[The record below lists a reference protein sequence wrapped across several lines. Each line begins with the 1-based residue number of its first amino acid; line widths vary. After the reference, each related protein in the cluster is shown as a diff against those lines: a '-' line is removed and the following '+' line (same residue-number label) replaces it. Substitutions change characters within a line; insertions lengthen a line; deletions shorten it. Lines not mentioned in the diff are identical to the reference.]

1 VASGPDRGE
10 DRSGLRANHPSGGC
24 ATVKRQSV
32 FAIFAQRSR
41 NAPPHLTQIKKEPR
55 LGARAKVA
63 HVPTLPRSHRGRAG
77 AHRISQL
84 PPHQNSMLAGSRPSG
99 LPPLRA
105 VRAVL
110 RKRRRGAA
118 RYLAYR
124 QSAGLAVETDAPNC
138 RMIRQLPAGLAD
150 GILLPRRRV
159 IGSKTSP
166 APPVA
171 SMLPHTPRTAS
182 VPLLFGLTVT
192 RALLDS

>member
-1 VASGPDRGE
+1 MARIGAKTGP
-10 DRSGLRANHPSGGC
+10 GC
-24 ATVKRQSV
+24 AQITRPAGARPSSDNLV
-32 FAIFAQRSR
+32 FAIFAQHSR

-118 RYLAYR
+118 RYLA
-124 QSAGLAVETDAPNC
+124 
-138 RMIRQLPAGLAD
+138 
-150 GILLPRRRV
+150 
-159 IGSKTSP
+159 
-166 APPVA
+166 
-171 SMLPHTPRTAS
+171 
-182 VPLLFGLTVT
+182 
-192 RALLDS
+192 